1 MVVVEKLFYTENKN
15 TFDND
20 ALKML
25 GFKYE
30 SASTLGEDKPGYFI
44 VIKADENEFK
54 KENIK
59 EALKDT
65 EEITG
70 ENKERIINKFKEL
83 EENAASGFAMFD

>member
-1 MVVVEKLFYTENKN
+1 MAVVEKLFYTEKKDV
-15 TFDND
+15 FDNE

-30 SASTLGEDKPGYFI
+30 SASTLGEEKPGYFI
-44 VIKADENEFK
+44 IVKADEDEFK
-54 KENIK
+54 KEEIK
-59 EALKDT
+59 EALKDS

-70 ENKERIINKFKEL
+70 EEKEKITKKFKEL